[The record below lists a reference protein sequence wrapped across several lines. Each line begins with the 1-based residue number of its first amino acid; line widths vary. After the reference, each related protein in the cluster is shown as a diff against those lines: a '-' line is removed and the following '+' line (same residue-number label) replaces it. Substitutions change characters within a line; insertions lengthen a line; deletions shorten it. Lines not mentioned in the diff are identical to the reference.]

1 VVVLLG
7 PEYPKRVWT
16 RFESDQFKSRFGDG
30 AVIPVWFSTAEPGM
44 FDETSRLGGF
54 KIDPN
59 GDVNGQLIDLVD
71 LLSRKLVDLRGM
83 TDRLI

>member
-1 VVVLLG
+1 
-7 PEYPKRVWT
+7 
-16 RFESDQFKSRFGDG
+16 
-30 AVIPVWFSTAEPGM
+30 M